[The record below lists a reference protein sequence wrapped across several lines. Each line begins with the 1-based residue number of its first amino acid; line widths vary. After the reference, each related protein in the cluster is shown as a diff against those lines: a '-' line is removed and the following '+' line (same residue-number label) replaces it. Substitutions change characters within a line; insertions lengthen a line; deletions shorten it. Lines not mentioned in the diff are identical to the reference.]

1 MDVNKETND
10 VNDNKDLDNNKV
22 VIENAADLYKIPINV
37 LTSTKIYNFSGKY
50 FKKIFDEA
58 LKEEENEGKNF
69 PQFNQNIN
77 VNNMNY
83 NNNINN
89 NNNNNNY
96 MNQNNYNNYN
106 NNNNYM
112 NQNNN
117 NYSYQSNLN
126 TQPSSYYNSNSS
138 SYNQQSYSR
147 RQIQINKIIFNVCF
161 QTKMGQE
168 IGVTGSLPEL
178 GNWSQDKVL
187 KLSWTEGNN
196 WINEINFE
204 FQSNFEYKFILIINN
219 RPQKYED
226 GGNRIFNLYDIKNM
240 LENSGRA
247 GDVIRLNNIRRT
259 DIEYDY
265 RNNSLQLIARWNEK

>member
-1 MDVNKETND
+1 MELNKETND
-10 VNDNKDLDNNKV
+10 VNDKKDSNDNKV
-22 VIENAADLYKIPINV
+22 VIENAADLYKTPISV

-58 LKEEENEGKNF
+58 IKEEENSGKIF
-69 PQFNQNIN
+69 PQFNQNN
-77 VNNMNY
+77 NNNMN
-83 NNNINN
+83 NNNI
-89 NNNNNNY
+89 NNNY
-96 MNQNNYNNYN
+96 MNQNNYNNNNNSYQN
-106 NNNNYM
+106 NNNNI
-112 NQNNN
+112 NN

-126 TQPSSYYNSNSS
+126 TQPSSYYNSTSS
-138 SYNQQSYSR
+138 SYNQQTYSR
-147 RQIQINKIIFNVCF
+147 RQIQINKIIFKVCY

-168 IGVTGSLPEL
+168 IGVIGSLPEL
-178 GNWSQDKVL
+178 GNWNQDNVL
-187 KLSWTEGNN
+187 RLSWTEGNN

-265 RNNSLQLIARWNEK
+265 RNNSLQIIARWNEK